1 MVQMIEH
8 LNSSLDELKEQNA
21 LLTQIITQQNEELR
35 VLHEKHDAEIES
47 MKRPLNEHAE
57 IYNRKGLTLAQQIL
71 LFYYLFNELDVNF
84 SNSFK
89 MQWARFLEKVTGKH
103 IQNIRAELNIDFD
116 SKKTKKNL
124 KIVADLFRELLPKI
138 SAKIENDSK

>member
-1 MVQMIEH
+1 MKMI
-8 LNSSLDELKEQNA
+8 
-21 LLTQIITQQNEELR
+21 
-35 VLHEKHDAEIES
+35 
-47 MKRPLNEHAE
+47 LNEHAE
-57 IYNRKGLTLAQQIL
+57 NYNRKGLTLAQQVL

-84 SNSFK
+84 TNSFK
-89 MQWARFLEKVTGKH
+89 VQWARFLEKVTGKH

-138 SAKIENDSK
+138 STKIENDSK